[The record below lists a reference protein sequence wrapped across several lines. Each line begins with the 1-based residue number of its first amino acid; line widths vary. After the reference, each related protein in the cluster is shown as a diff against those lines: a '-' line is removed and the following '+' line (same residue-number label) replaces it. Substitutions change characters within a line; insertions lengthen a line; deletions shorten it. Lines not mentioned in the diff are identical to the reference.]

1 MSGLLDKLREVYGRH
16 RVVDVF
22 QGTGME
28 QHKERLGLGAY
39 VVRGALPDEQCATWH
54 TSLEDS
60 LTAIANANGARTVEL
75 KSNSPHAVHAHAL
88 SIFAPSQISD
98 SGRKASTKHS
108 NLSSSSSSSFQP

>member
-1 MSGLLDKLREVYGRH
+1 
-16 RVVDVF
+16 
-22 QGTGME
+22 ME

-39 VVRGALPDEQCATWH
+39 VVRGALPDGQCATWH

-98 SGRKASTKHS
+98 SGRNASKT
-108 NLSSSSSSSFQP
+108 Q